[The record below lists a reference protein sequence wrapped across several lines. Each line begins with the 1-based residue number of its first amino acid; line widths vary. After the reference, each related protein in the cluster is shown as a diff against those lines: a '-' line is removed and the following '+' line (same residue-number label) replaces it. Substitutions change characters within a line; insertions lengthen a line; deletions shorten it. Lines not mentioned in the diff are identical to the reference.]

1 LLSSS
6 IKPFSISTQFEN
18 QSNGA
23 IFWITNIY
31 GPNGDEER
39 HAFSREIRELADT
52 IQGPWLMAG
61 DFNSIRNP
69 QERSIVNMSSNEH
82 LFNDFIWD
90 LTLQEIPLLDR
101 FFTWSNMQNPPIL
114 SKLDRVLLNPQWDSI
129 LPNTVMSTLPRIT
142 SDHYPLKVE
151 ISTNIPR
158 PQIFRCCNNWNLKPG
173 FKDLVLTLSPKGCSR
188 ILSIQAKD
196 Y

>member
-18 QSNGA
+18 QSNGV

-129 LPNTVMSTLPRIT
+129 LPNTVISTLPRIT